1 MIYAALPLSFDL
13 NPGRASDAN
22 SRVSGESIWYAFSLR
37 ENTPKG
43 ARVFDGLGGALRE
56 ERNHWVRCV
65 AEQCHAAEREGSY

>member
-1 MIYAALPLSFDL
+1 MIYAALPLSLDL

-56 ERNHWVRCV
+56 ERERLG
-65 AEQCHAAEREGSY
+65 ALRRRAMPAAKREGSY